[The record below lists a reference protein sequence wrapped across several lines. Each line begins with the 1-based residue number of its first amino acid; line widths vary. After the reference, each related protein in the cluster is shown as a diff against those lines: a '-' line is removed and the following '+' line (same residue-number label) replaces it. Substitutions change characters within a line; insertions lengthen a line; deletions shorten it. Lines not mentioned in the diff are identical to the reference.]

1 MQTIQPEHKTY
12 FVCHDGD
19 KVFHFGMVEAGKQ
32 VSTGQP
38 YIRQHD
44 TEEQLAASVNELT
57 GIPNYYQAKQY
68 GELYLLADI
77 NDRYM
82 KPVFDLQDGEE
93 LQDAPFTI
101 ETHKLFRW
109 DKNIG
114 AWVEGVI
121 SDGEWKI
128 KTD

>member
-38 YIRQHD
+38 YIREHD

-68 GELYLLADI
+68 GEFYLLADVD
-77 NDRYM
+77 DRYM
-82 KPVFDLQDGEE
+82 KPVFDLQDGEKLE
-93 LQDAPFTI
+93 DAPFDI
-101 ETHKLFRW
+101 ETHQEWRYDNNKQTWIKR
-109 DKNIG
+109 
-114 AWVEGVI
+114 
-121 SDGEWKI
+121 SDAKP
-128 KTD
+128 